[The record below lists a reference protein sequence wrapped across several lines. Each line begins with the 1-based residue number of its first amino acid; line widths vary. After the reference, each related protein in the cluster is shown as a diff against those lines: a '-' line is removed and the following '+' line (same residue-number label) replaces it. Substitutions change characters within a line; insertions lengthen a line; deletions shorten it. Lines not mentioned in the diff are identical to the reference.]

1 MAFPTSSGS
10 SVEQYSRIFAGVKV
24 RGFEALVDTAAE
36 DGVIG
41 DKALKQMTEELK
53 KFHLQPVDVKTQG
66 ALPCAG
72 IGGAATIVKT
82 VDLPTSVAGQ
92 QGVLRM
98 TVLKDSETFSTPP
111 LLPISYLEAV
121 KAIIDLSTEEL
132 RLPDGFKTPMYR
144 LSSGHRAVDI
154 LQFQEQ
160 PWLLP
165 DEFLVDGK
173 DPFRL
178 PEFSLRSASTSLWTI
193 GPDTVCTPAEACS
206 TASCASDGPGVKVFV
221 HLLNGQVQFAGI
233 RPGWHYGPVTPADC
247 ALHGRFCLAG
257 DRYAMVLDE
266 HGHFMHVRDQ
276 WQHPRTDLQY
286 AWRGRVFFYEAPV
299 TSTDTAGS
307 TLAHSGAPPD
317 DRDSAFDFGGGG
329 NLGRSVGGNLGRSVG
344 AVGSFGGSVG
354 LLSGAVRRSGGRR
367 KSRDCQLA
375 WIEARAKQLCEASNF
390 SEDGMVQLAKMLEGN
405 KNYRNILR
413 KQTKQG
419 HTVVLGAFV
428 HGGVCG
434 ITSLTLRMPETCRF
448 VNSWL
453 CHHAGRAFGRWS
465 SVHIGVQVRAP
476 PHIDKNN
483 EPQSQNLTIT
493 AGDFRGGELWLASN
507 TKGGGN
513 TEVGKVVNG
522 KRRVGYLIDTRMK
535 PLVFRPK
542 MSTCLGQL
550 VRLSSISHRL
560 HGQRSLEVEC
570 TPP

>member
-1 MAFPTSSGS
+1 MAPSRRPTAPCTGAS
-10 SVEQYSRIFAGVKV
+10 
-24 RGFEALVDTAAE
+24 
-36 DGVIG
+36 
-41 DKALKQMTEELK
+41 
-53 KFHLQPVDVKTQG
+53 
-66 ALPCAG
+66 ALPATATPWCWMNMVTSCMFG
-72 IGGAATIVKT
+72 INGNTRAPICSMLGAA
-82 VDLPTSVAGQ
+82 GC
-92 QGVLRM
+92 
-98 TVLKDSETFSTPP
+98 FSM
-111 LLPISYLEAV
+111 
-121 KAIIDLSTEEL
+121 
-132 RLPDGFKTPMYR
+132 R
-144 LSSGHRAVDI
+144 H
-154 LQFQEQ
+154 
-160 PWLLP
+160 
-165 DEFLVDGK
+165 
-173 DPFRL
+173 
-178 PEFSLRSASTSLWTI
+178 
-193 GPDTVCTPAEACS
+193 
-206 TASCASDGPGVKVFV
+206 
-221 HLLNGQVQFAGI
+221 
-233 RPGWHYGPVTPADC
+233 
-247 ALHGRFCLAG
+247 
-257 DRYAMVLDE
+257 
-266 HGHFMHVRDQ
+266 
-276 WQHPRTDLQY
+276 
-286 AWRGRVFFYEAPV
+286 PV
-299 TSTDTAGS
+299 TSSDTAGS

-317 DRDSAFDFGGGG
+317 APPDDRDSAFDFGG
-329 NLGRSVGGNLGRSVG
+329 GGNLGRSVG

-535 PLVFRPK
+535 PLVFDPK
-542 MSTCLGQL
+542 CPHASVHWSGFRVSVTAYTVRDLSKLSAHGCVGFSLSCDRCLRSVCMSLCWRWRRYRRAFG
-550 VRLSSISHRL
+550 
-560 HGQRSLEVEC
+560 SL
-570 TPP
+570 